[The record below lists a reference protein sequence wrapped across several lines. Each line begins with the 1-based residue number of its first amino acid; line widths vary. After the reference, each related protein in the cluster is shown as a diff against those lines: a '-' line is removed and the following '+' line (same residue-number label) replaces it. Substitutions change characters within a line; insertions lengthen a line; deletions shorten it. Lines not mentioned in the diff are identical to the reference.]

1 MLGVRETLTHMAT
14 LTPMLQVPDIRTTIA
29 WYVAV
34 GFTLLE
40 SAEEDDVLTWALL
53 GYGDGRVMLNCG
65 GQSSDAPRRDADLY
79 LQVEGVDALFDAL
92 PKGVVVFEGPHDTF
106 YGMREFIVR
115 DNNGFW
121 LTFGEPLRRH

>member
-1 MLGVRETLTHMAT
+1 MAT